1 MLKVFLLDNNDSFT
15 YNLAAL
21 LRGNKRVKLTIST
34 PEKTK
39 LENLTQFDKIVFSPG
54 PGLPSEF
61 PVMHDI
67 LDAYR
72 DTKSILG
79 VCLGHQMIGEYFGA
93 KLANLQEVSHG
104 WSKKLHILKSGC
116 ILYQEIPE
124 MTDIGVYHSWYVS
137 KDEFP
142 DSLEITAES
151 NDGIIMSMEHRT
163 YHIQSVQFHP
173 ESFMTTYGVVMIQ
186 NWLVS

>member
-21 LRGNKRVKLTIST
+21 LRGNKHVKLTIGT
-34 PEKTK
+34 TERTK
-39 LENLTQFDKIVFSPG
+39 FENLIQFDKIVFSPG

-67 LDAYR
+67 MDAYK

-93 KLANLQEVSHG
+93 KLANLEEVSHG
-104 WSKKLHILKSGC
+104 WIKKLHILKSRC
-116 ILYQEIPE
+116 VLYQDLPD
-124 MTDIGVYHSWYVS
+124 MTDIGVYHSWYIS
-137 KDEFP
+137 KHEFP
-142 DSLEITAES
+142 DCLRITAES
-151 NDGIIMSMEHRT
+151 NDGIIMSIEHKI
-163 YHIQSVQFHP
+163 YNIQSVQFHP
-173 ESFMTTYGVVMIQ
+173 ESFMTTYGKVMIQ